1 MTWWWGARVRF
12 DLIEQSMQW
21 LRNEI
26 VRSNKTIMSPLL
38 MSASP

>member
-12 DLIEQSMQW
+12 DFIEQSMHS

-26 VRSNKTIMSPLL
+26 VWSTKTIMSPLL
-38 MSASP
+38 LSASP